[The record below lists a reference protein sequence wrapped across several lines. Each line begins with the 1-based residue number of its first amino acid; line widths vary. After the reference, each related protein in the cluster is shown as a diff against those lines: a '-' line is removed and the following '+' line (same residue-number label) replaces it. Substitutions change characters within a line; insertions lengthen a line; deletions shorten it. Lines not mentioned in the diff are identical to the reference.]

1 MAKDIFPK
9 IKIAIV
15 HEWFADY
22 AGSERVV
29 ESFTNIWPE
38 ADVFTLVDLLTEKN
52 RKIVLKSKS
61 PKTSFIQ
68 KLPFAKTKHRWY
80 LPLFPFAIERFNF
93 SEYDLIISSSHA
105 VTKGLRKNKNQL
117 HISYCHSPMRYA
129 WDNTELYL
137 NQAKISKGLRGFVAR
152 SIINYLRKWDLK
164 TASRPDYLIAN
175 SKFIAGKIKRIYNRD
190 SDVIYPPVDV
200 DKFESVSEKDNYYL
214 TASRM
219 VPYKRADLIV
229 DAFSM
234 MEDKKLKV
242 VGQGPELEK
251 IKRKST
257 PNIEILG
264 YKSGTELKSLMQKAK
279 AFVFAA
285 EEDFGITVVEALAC
299 GTPVIALNKGGTAET
314 VVDSK
319 TGILFELQSAESIK
333 NAILKFEEKINIFD
347 SLKISSYAKQFS
359 RDIFEKNIKEYVQDK
374 SVNFFNKEIVF
385 T

>member
-1 MAKDIFPK
+1 L
-9 IKIAIV
+9 KIAIV
-15 HEWFADY
+15 HEWFAGY

-29 ESFTNIWPE
+29 ESFTNIWPN
-38 ADVFTLVDLLTEKN
+38 ADVFTLIDLLTEEE
-52 RKIVLKSKS
+52 RKIVLKSKT

-80 LPLFPFAIERFNF
+80 LPLFPFAIERFDF

-105 VTKGLRKNKNQL
+105 VTKGLRKNSNQL

-137 NQAKISKGLRGFVAR
+137 NEANISKGLKGFAAR
-152 SIINYLRKWDLK
+152 LIINYLRKWDLK

-175 SKFIAGKIKRIYNRD
+175 SKFIAGKIKRIYNRN

-200 DKFESVSEKDNYYL
+200 DKFEPVLEKDNYYL

-219 VPYKRADLIV
+219 VPYKRTDLIAE
-229 DAFSM
+229 AFSIM
-234 MEDKKLKV
+234 GDKKLKV

-264 YKSGTELKSLMQKAK
+264 YKSGKELKSLMQKAK

-285 EEDFGITVVEALAC
+285 EEDFGITVVEAMAC

-314 VVDSK
+314 VVDGK
-319 TGILFELQSAESIK
+319 TGILFDLQSAESIK
-333 NAILKFEEKINIFD
+333 NAVLKFEEKINIFD
-347 SLKISSYAKQFS
+347 SLKISSQAKQFS
-359 RDIFEKNIKEYVQDK
+359 RDIFEKKIKEYVHDK
-374 SVNFFNKEIVF
+374 SVNFFNKEKAF
-385 T
+385 TQS

>member
-1 MAKDIFPK
+1 LKT
-9 IKIAIV
+9 AIV
-15 HEWFADY
+15 HEWFAGY

-29 ESFTNIWPE
+29 ESFTNIWPN
-38 ADVFTLVDLLTEKN
+38 ADVFTLIDLLTEEE
-52 RKIVLKSKS
+52 RKIVLKSKT

-80 LPLFPFAIERFNF
+80 LPLFPFAIERFDF

-105 VTKGLRKNKNQL
+105 VTKGLRKNSNQL

-137 NQAKISKGLRGFVAR
+137 NEANISKGLKGFAAR
-152 SIINYLRKWDLK
+152 LIINYLRKWDLK

-175 SKFIAGKIKRIYNRD
+175 SKFIAGKIKRIYNRN

-200 DKFESVSEKDNYYL
+200 DKFEPVLEKDNYYL

-219 VPYKRADLIV
+219 VPYKRTDLIAE
-229 DAFSM
+229 AFSIM
-234 MEDKKLKV
+234 GDKKLKV

-264 YKSGTELKSLMQKAK
+264 YKSGKELKSLMQKAK

-285 EEDFGITVVEALAC
+285 EEDFGITVVEAMAC

-314 VVDSK
+314 VVNGK
-319 TGILFELQSAESIK
+319 TGILFDLQSAESIK
-333 NAILKFEEKINIFD
+333 NAVLKFEEKINIFD
-347 SLKISSYAKQFS
+347 SLKISSQAKQFS
-359 RDIFEKNIKEYVQDK
+359 RDIFEKKIKEYVHDK
-374 SVNFFNKEIVF
+374 SVNFFNKEKHLLNLKI
-385 T
+385 

>member
-1 MAKDIFPK
+1 MKT
-9 IKIAIV
+9 AIV

-38 ADVFTLVDLLTEKN
+38 ADVFTLVDLLTEEE
-52 RKIVLKSKS
+52 RKIVLKSKT

-68 KLPFAKTKHRWY
+68 KLPFAKTKHRYY
-80 LPLFPFAIERFNF
+80 LPLFPFAIERFDF

-105 VTKGLRKNKNQL
+105 VTKGLRKNSNQL

-137 NQAKISKGLRGFVAR
+137 NQANISKGLKGFAAR

-200 DKFESVSEKDNYYL
+200 DKFEPVLEKEDYYL

-229 DAFSM
+229 EAFSM
-234 MEDKKLKV
+234 LGDIKLKV
-242 VGQGPELEK
+242 VGQGPELDK
-251 IKRKST
+251 IKRKAS

-264 YKSGTELKSLMQKAK
+264 YKSGKELKVLMQKAK

-285 EEDFGITVVEALAC
+285 EEDFGITVVEAMAC

-314 VVDSK
+314 VVDGI
-319 TGILFELQSAESIK
+319 TGILFDSQSTDSIK
-333 NAILKFEEKINIFD
+333 NAAMKFEEKINTFD
-347 SLKISSYAKQFS
+347 PLQISNHAKQFS

-374 SVNFFNKEIVF
+374 SLNFFNKEKSSN
-385 T
+385 

>member
-1 MAKDIFPK
+1 L
-9 IKIAIV
+9 KIAIV
-15 HEWFADY
+15 HEWFAGY

-29 ESFTNIWPE
+29 ESFTNIWPN
-38 ADVFTLVDLLTEKN
+38 ADVFTLVDLLTEEE
-52 RKIVLKSKS
+52 RKIVLKSKT

-80 LPLFPFAIERFNF
+80 LPLFPFAIERFDF

-105 VTKGLRKNKNQL
+105 VTKGLRKNSNQL

-137 NQAKISKGLRGFVAR
+137 NEANISKGLKGFAAR
-152 SIINYLRKWDLK
+152 LIINYLRKWDLK

-175 SKFIAGKIKRIYNRD
+175 SKFIAGKIKRIYNRN

-200 DKFESVSEKDNYYL
+200 DKFEPVSKKDNYYL

-219 VPYKRADLIV
+219 VPYKRTDLIAN
-229 DAFSM
+229 AFSM
-234 MEDKKLKV
+234 MGDKKLKV

-264 YKSGTELKSLMQKAK
+264 YKSGKELKSLMQKAK

-285 EEDFGITVVEALAC
+285 EEDFGITVVEAMAC

-314 VVDSK
+314 VVDGK
-319 TGILFELQSAESIK
+319 TGILFDLQSAESIK
-333 NAILKFEEKINIFD
+333 NAVLKFEEKINIFD
-347 SLKISSYAKQFS
+347 SLKISSQAKQFS
-359 RDIFEKNIKEYVQDK
+359 RDIFEKKIKEYVHDK
-374 SVNFFNKEIVF
+374 SVNFFNKEKAF
-385 T
+385 TQS